1 MTLPGIT
8 NIGLIGAG
16 HIGSAIARLAVR
28 NDYTVVV
35 SNSRGPESLE
45 ELVDELGPHA
55 SAALAEHAAQVG
67 DLVVVT
73 IPLGRFREVPV
84 EPLEGKIVIDT
95 NNYYPGRDGQ
105 IPELDSDSTTSSAL
119 LQEHLPTSR
128 VVKVFNNIGFAD
140 IPNDAKPVGT
150 PGRRALPVASDDDE
164 AKATVIALLDEF
176 GYDAVDVGSLADS
189 WRYQPDTPAYGVPA
203 DADGMRKL
211 IDAAER

>member
-1 MTLPGIT
+1 MT